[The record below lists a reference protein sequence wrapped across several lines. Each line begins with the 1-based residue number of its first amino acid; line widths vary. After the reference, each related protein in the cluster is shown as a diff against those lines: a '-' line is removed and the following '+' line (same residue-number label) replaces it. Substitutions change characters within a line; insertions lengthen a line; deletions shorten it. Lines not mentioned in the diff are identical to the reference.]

1 MAKILKNEYDNQF
14 DTHKNA
20 VKFELDERL
29 TAKSLELYQD
39 KPFAIEYKH
48 HYTFATLIGY
58 VSSFVSFGTA
68 VFAVA
73 YVLNSTIGNILGY
86 TVGVLLCGL
95 FEMVKGAIWR
105 TTIKNYNRYRNVGIM
120 SVLMLVGLHLFSLGS
135 SGFGAFVLPLQFVH
149 TPAPYA
155 MDTTK
160 GKELQALDAQI
171 TALQNQTNSL
181 NAVLINPQ
189 TGKKSSSTAKSI
201 GANNSQIQALQ
212 GQKNALMAALETDKQ
227 THLKTQTDAANA
239 HAANTQFQQ
248 LSSLVASLIFEV
260 LFVVCMLFQFYFLF
274 RVYVDTTGN
283 NQPARPSDSGNFVPQ
298 MQMVTNAPAPVLDTI
313 NQPALDMDNNTHPHQ
328 APPAMATKRV
338 PKLGKKVPKVQPARP
353 IGFNIPNQNNSTPN
367 GCATGAQPMP
377 KGATK
382 RVRNGCATGAQL
394 STPAQNQPFSIIHTQ
409 TDTPTVFAYQICK
422 PTDTTAPKFALVRQK
437 VYLLERAKSNYTAN
451 AQKVKNGKQQFT
463 RACNSWA
470 QIVEH
475 LKK

>member
-1 MAKILKNEYDNQF
+1 MAKILKNVHNETFAAHQD
-14 DTHKNA
+14 A
-20 VKFELDERL
+20 VKFELDERI
-29 TAKSLELYQD
+29 TVKSLELYQD
-39 KPFAIEYKH
+39 KPFAIEYKN
-48 HYTFATLIGY
+48 HYTFAMLIGY

-73 YVLNSTIGNILGY
+73 YVLNSTIGSLLGY
-86 TVGVLLCGL
+86 TVGVLLCAL

-105 TTIKNYNRYRNVGIM
+105 TTIKAYNRYRNVGIM

-149 TPAPYA
+149 TPAPYQL
-155 MDTTK
+155 DSTK

-171 TALQNQTNSL
+171 TALQAQTNSL
-181 NAVLINPQ
+181 NSVLINPQ

-212 GQKNALMAALETDKQ
+212 AQKNSLMAALETDKQ
-227 THLKTQTDAANA
+227 AHNQAQTDAANT

-248 LSSLVASLIFEV
+248 LSSLVASLLFEV
-260 LFVVCMLFQFYFLF
+260 LFVACMMFQFYFLF
-274 RVYVDTTGN
+274 RVYVDSTGN
-283 NQPARPSDSGNFVPQ
+283 AQPAPAPASNFVPQ
-298 MQMVTNAPAPVLDTI
+298 MQMVTNQAAPVLD
-313 NQPALDMDNNTHPHQ
+313 NQPALDLDNNTIPHQ
-328 APPAMATKRV
+328 APPAMAIKRV
-338 PKLGKKVPKVQPARP
+338 PKLGKKVPKTPSPRP
-353 IGFNIPNQNNSTPN
+353 IGFNIPNTPN

-394 STPAQNQPFSIIHTQ
+394 PTPAQNQPFTVVHQQ
-409 TDTPTVFAYQICK
+409 TDTPNIFAYQICK
-422 PTDTTAPKFALVRQK
+422 PIDITAPKFALVRQK

-451 AQKVKNGKQQFT
+451 AQKVKNGKQQFA